1 MRKRKKL
8 LWQLFPSYLIV
19 ILISLFAVAWYSS
32 NALRNFYIKQVKS
45 DLEERGRLFGSQ
57 IAPFLDPIDEKAVD
71 NLCKKSGLLSST
83 RITVILP
90 SGKVIG
96 DSNEDPAVMDTHVD
110 RPEFIEALKDS
121 PGISKRYSLTLK
133 KNFLYVGIPLK
144 KNNQILAVVRTSTP
158 ADALERT
165 IRNIQGRIAIAGLII
180 ALIAAII
187 CLFVSR
193 RITFPLEQIKAWAKT
208 TAQGEFKSTPPP
220 MRSEEIGALSDTVH
234 LMAMELRDRIN
245 TVTRQKSEFEA
256 VLSSMVEAV
265 IAVNTAEQIIITNRA
280 AARMFSFDI
289 EEAHGRSFQ
298 EMIRNSALHNFVKAS
313 LESET
318 PQENDI
324 QHAVGED
331 RVLKA
336 HGTMLRDSEGQRMG
350 ALIVLNDVSRLHK
363 LENIRRDFAAN
374 VSHEIQ
380 TPLTA
385 IKGFVETL
393 LDGGVDKE
401 KDLERFLKI
410 ISKHVERLQA
420 IIEDLLSLSRLEKE
434 TERHEI
440 TLSETGLFN
449 VLESARQVC
458 HTKAEKKK
466 IDIELNCSKNIA
478 ARLDSQLFEQAIVNL
493 LDNAIKYSEGGS
505 KIEVVCK
512 STDDFLSVSI
522 IDEGCGIES
531 RHLPR
536 LFERFYRA
544 DKARS
549 RQLGGTGL
557 GLAIV
562 KHIVQA
568 HNGKVSVESR
578 IGEGSTFTISL
589 PQADGSK

>member
-19 ILISLFAVAWYSS
+19 ILISLFAVSWYSS
-32 NALRNFYIKQVKS
+32 NALRNFYIKQVES
-45 DLEERGRLFGSQ
+45 DLEERARLFGSQ
-57 IAPFLDPIDEKAVD
+57 IVPLIDPVDESAVD
-71 NLCKKSGLLSST
+71 RLCKESGLLSST

-96 DSNEDPAVMDTHVD
+96 DSHEDPAVMDTHVD
-110 RPEFIEALKDS
+110 RPEFLDALKDS
-121 PGISKRYSLTLK
+121 PGISQRYSLSLE
-133 KNFLYVGIPLK
+133 KNFLYVGIPLR
-144 KNNQILAVVRTSTP
+144 KNNRILAVVRTSTP
-158 ADALERT
+158 VNSIDST
-165 IRNIQGRIAIAGLII
+165 IRTTQGRIAMAGFII
-180 ALIAAII
+180 ALFAALI

-193 RITFPLEQIKAWAKT
+193 RITFPLEQIEAWAKA
-208 TAQGEFKSTPPP
+208 TAQGDFKSTPPSL
-220 MRSEEIGALSDTVH
+220 RSEEIGALSDTVN
-234 LMAMELRDRIN
+234 LMALELRDRIK

-265 IAVNTAEQIIITNRA
+265 IAVNTAEQIIISNSA
-280 AARMFSFDI
+280 AARMFSFDA
-289 EEAHGRSFQ
+289 EEGHGRSFQ
-298 EMIRNSALHNFVKAS
+298 EIIRNSALHSFVKAS

-318 PQENDI
+318 PLENDI
-324 QHAVGED
+324 LHTAGED
-331 RVLKA
+331 RILKA

-350 ALIVLNDVSRLHK
+350 ALIVLNDVSRLQK
-363 LENIRRDFAAN
+363 LENIRRDFTAN

-393 LDGGVDKE
+393 LDGGADKQE
-401 KDLERFLKI
+401 DLERFLRI

-434 TERHEI
+434 AERHEL
-440 TLSETGLFN
+440 TLSETVLLN
-449 VLESARQVC
+449 VLESARQAC
-458 HTKAEKKK
+458 HMKAKEKK
-466 IDIELNCSKNIA
+466 IQIELNCSKNIIA
-478 ARLDSQLFEQAIVNL
+478 KLDPQLFEQAIVNL
-493 LDNAIKYSEGGS
+493 LDNAIKYSDEGS
-505 KIEVVCK
+505 KIKVMCK
-512 STDDFLSVSI
+512 STEASLSLKI
-522 IDEGCGIES
+522 IDQGCGIEKK
-531 RHLPR
+531 HLPR

-549 RQLGGTGL
+549 SQLGGTGL

-578 IGEGSTFTISL
+578 FGEGSVFTIFL
-589 PQADGSK
+589 PQA